1 MPATVTVLRAVR
13 DSGSTW
19 SGFMSA
25 LPDRP
30 RHGERGAWTEL
41 KNALGALESLELIKI
56 TRDRHY
62 EVASLEL
69 TALGHE
75 RLSEAEEE
83 VEAPRKRGQL

>member
-30 RHGERGAWTEL
+30 RKGERGAWTEL
-41 KNALGALESLELIKI
+41 QNSLGALEGMELIKI
-56 TRDRHY
+56 TRDSHY
-62 EVASLEL
+62 EVASIEL
-69 TALGHE
+69 TELGRE

-83 VEAPRKRGQL
+83 ALT